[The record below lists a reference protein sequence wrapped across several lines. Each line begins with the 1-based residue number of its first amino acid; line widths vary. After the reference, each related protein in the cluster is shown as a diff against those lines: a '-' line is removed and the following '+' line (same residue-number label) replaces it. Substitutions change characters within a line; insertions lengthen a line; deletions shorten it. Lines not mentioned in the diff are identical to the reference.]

1 MCGKQGLHS
10 IVTEERK
17 KRAGIQSVEIGM
29 RVLETLASLGRPRPL
44 AAVVKGCGL
53 SPSQTHRY
61 LASLIEAGMVIQDAR
76 GDYDLGPSALKL
88 GLSALARIDI
98 FRIADT
104 MLENYCIETGSTVL
118 LAALGPAG
126 PTIVRWHVGNPPIV
140 TSLALGSV
148 LSLVESA
155 TGQVFLAFRPAH
167 EVSHLLDRELRAK
180 GAPDKTSVEK
190 LRSKVR
196 SEGQAKVGGTLIP
209 GLHALAF
216 PILDL
221 QNSAAFAATRL
232 SLVDRRNDADQR
244 HEERL
249 EEVCREISTML
260 GASPSL
266 PSF

>member
-1 MCGKQGLHS
+1 MH
-10 IVTEERK
+10 
-17 KRAGIQSVEIGM
+17 
-29 RVLETLASLGRPRPL
+29 VLDTLAGLGGARPL

-61 LASLIEAGMVIQDAR
+61 LASLMEAGMVIQDAR
-76 GDYDLGPSALKL
+76 GEYDLGPGALKL

-104 MLENYCIETGSTVL
+104 MLDTYCIETGSTVL

-126 PTIVRWHVGNPPIV
+126 PTIVRWHVGTPPIV

-155 TGQVFLAFRPAH
+155 TGQIFLAFRPER
-167 EVSHLLDRELRAK
+167 EVSELVGRELKAK
-180 GAPDKTSVEK
+180 GAPDKKAVAL
-190 LRSKVR
+190 LRDRVR
-196 SEGQAKVGGTLIP
+196 SDGRAQVGGTLIP

-232 SLVDRRNDADQR
+232 SLVDRRNDDDIR
-244 HEERL
+244 HEARL
-249 EEVCREISTML
+249 KQVCREISTMM
-260 GASPSL
+260 GAGRPQ
-266 PSF
+266 F